1 MSAPD
6 PARTLLNDRCPRCG
20 GGFHCGAADAHCD
33 CFDLRL
39 SPALRERLAAMYSS
53 CLCLACLRELAAQE
67 ASAGATPGR
76 Q

>member
-1 MSAPD
+1 MSGPGAS
-6 PARTLLNDRCPRCG
+6 PALLTDRCPRCG

-33 CFDLRL
+33 CFALQL
-39 SPALRERLAAMYSS
+39 SPALRERLAAQYSS

-67 ASAGATPGR
+67 AGASSPGR